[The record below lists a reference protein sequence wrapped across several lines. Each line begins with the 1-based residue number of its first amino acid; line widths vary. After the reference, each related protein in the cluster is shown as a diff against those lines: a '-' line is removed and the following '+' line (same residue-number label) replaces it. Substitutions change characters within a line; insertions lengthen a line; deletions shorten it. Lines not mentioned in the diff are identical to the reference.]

1 MMSLS
6 DKSYSYIKACH
17 SHNVKIHRPTWTD
30 YFLSIASLA
39 SLRSSD
45 SQTKHGCVITDNKN
59 RILGV
64 GYNSFPSGMPDEL
77 LPNIRPH
84 KYKWMVH
91 AERNALANCTIRPEL
106 GIAYITGRPC
116 IDCVKSLYQEGVR
129 HLVCIDGHGTH
140 LEDSEDECVLE
151 IMQNYGGLKIDWV
164 NPDLKNVFKE
174 LI

>member
-6 DKSYSYIKACH
+6 DKSYSYMKSCH
-17 SHNVKIHRPTWTD
+17 GHNVKTQRPAWTD
-30 YFLSIASLA
+30 YFLSIASLV

-91 AERNALANCTIRPEL
+91 AERNALANCTIRPES

-129 HLVCIDGHGTH
+129 NLVCIDGHGTH

-151 IMQNYGGLKIDWV
+151 IIQNYGGLKIDWV
-164 NPDLKNVFKE
+164 KPDLKNVFKE